1 MAYDPTLLLS
11 AVSSKWNALTSML
24 YWQTVNAECT
34 LASGQPQ
41 LVRAAVEFCAG
52 SLHNEVAGKS

>member
-1 MAYDPTLLLS
+1 LLLS

-41 LVRAAVEFCAG
+41 LVRAAVECCAG
-52 SLHNEVAGKS
+52 SPHNDVAGKS